1 MKIRIID
8 GYKVKECPFC
18 GKVSTIDFA
27 DLKTEE
33 MCGNFDQED
42 LCPAYKDEECGCGV
56 FVVCNYAKGGCGGS
70 GAWALDKETAVKR
83 WNRRGGDAK

>member
-27 DLKTEE
+27 DVKTEE
-33 MCGNFDQED
+33 YCMNCDKED

-56 FVVCNYAKGGCGGS
+56 FVVCSFAKGGCGGS

-83 WNRRGGDAK
+83 WNRRGGR